1 VAAYNFGPGNVA
13 AGRAYPKETRD
24 YVTKVAHV
32 PGGENAAAKGPAGEE
47 ITEPMQTSTQ
57 ANPEPIKAAVP
68 AMRGINNAKGP
79 DRDQFFAALDG
90 QMARDAAMERAIKAY
105 DEKGD
110 LSLTELQ
117 TRNKLLHARRTLLQ
131 KMAKDR
137 DDEEYGP
144 LYEQWYQARYNPQPE
159 GPSPDEGPGFLGKVF
174 KGIKDTGSMAVQH
187 PFRSLAN
194 VGHGVEERRLY
205 ARPRHSRA
213 LTDGR
218 EGRIPYSHRPS
229 AGCGNVLVE
238 LLPRILRPASS
249 KAVWGQR

>member
-1 VAAYNFGPGNVA
+1 MFGGDKSKAVAAYNFGPGNVA

-79 DRDQFFAALDG
+79 GRDQFFAALDG
-90 QMARDAAMERAIKAY
+90 QMARDAAMERSMKAY

-117 TRNKLLHARRTLLQ
+117 TRNKLLHGRRTLLQ

-159 GPSPDEGPGFLGKVF
+159 GPPPDEGPGFLGKVF

-187 PFRSLAN
+187 PFRAREK
-194 VGHGVEERRLY
+194 VG
-205 ARPRHSRA
+205 
-213 LTDGR
+213 D
-218 EGRIPYSHRPS
+218 
-229 AGCGNVLVE
+229 
-238 LLPRILRPASS
+238 
-249 KAVWGQR
+249 